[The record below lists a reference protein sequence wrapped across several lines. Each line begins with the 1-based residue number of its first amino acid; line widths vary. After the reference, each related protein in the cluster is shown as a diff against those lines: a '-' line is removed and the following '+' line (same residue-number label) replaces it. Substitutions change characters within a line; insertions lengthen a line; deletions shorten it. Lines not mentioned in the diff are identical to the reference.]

1 MALSKTQA
9 ALRLVSEGV
18 AIKSA
23 AAQAGIAEST
33 LRMALGRT
41 KNREQCPCC
50 NQVVRAG
57 FEVDPA
63 TVKIEPDVVEA
74 MRECDNLQEAV
85 NVELRYSYGLK
96 ACDESDPF

>member
-57 FEVDPA
+57 FEIDPA
-63 TVKIEPDVVEA
+63 MKSLHEMMQGIEVGPTT
-74 MRECDNLQEAV
+74 R
-85 NVELRYSYGLK
+85 
-96 ACDESDPF
+96 ACDTLRALADKLDGSMR